1 MNVEVFAQG
10 TITGVVTDSETGD
23 VVIGAYV
30 SSGTETVATDFYGG
44 YSITLPAG
52 THTLKCSFIG
62 MGDTSKEFG
71 INDGESLVWDIVL
84 QPEAKS

>member
-1 MNVEVFAQG
+1 M
-10 TITGVVTDSETGD
+10 
-23 VVIGAYV
+23 

-44 YSITLPAG
+44 YSITLPAE
-52 THTLKCSFIG
+52 LIPSRSFIG

-84 QPEAKS
+84 QPEAKILDIAVVSAGRVLSKTLNK